1 MDSEIVDVVTDWE
14 SQSFSGGIDG
24 LRGLADEE
32 FTGAVTEGTG
42 WLFFLNGRVVG
53 VFDGDLDRFE
63 GASGTAHRAPDP
75 SLPLLFTML
84 ATGGETKA
92 QYYTED
98 TSLSS
103 ADDTLSA
110 GNFTGY
116 VELSENVLSGDYYV
130 VYYGGRKLPC
140 AFLGQNREVVTGEEA
155 FDRAADEVGIYEVM
169 DVDVEI
175 TELPEPDEPDS
186 SGADGTV
193 ETGGTE
199 AGSGDD
205 PPTDTAD
212 EGTRPTDA
220 SSGGASPADTTGGGS
235 QPADAAGGE
244 APTADTASTGGESSA
259 RGSVTTESSGDPHG
273 ADRDEE
279 TATAEGQASADAAGR
294 RRGAASSTA
303 TEPAGSESQGA
314 GGRET
319 GSSAS
324 APSRPT
330 DGGAAAAQSDA
341 GGEIEPG
348 AEPPDPEIASEREW
362 QETRTIPSL
371 DPSESS
377 TDGTPNESADDGG
390 ASVAVGDGRSEQT
403 DGRASGAN
411 GDRRTASSG
420 GQRTASGSGQ
430 RTASSSDRR
439 TASSDSRQSTTGRH
453 AARSEGRRDGESRA
467 GRRDESSEKLA
478 ALREQVTEVETQRDE
493 AQAELQETREQLER
507 REEELTDVRAERE
520 ELSERVE
527 ELEAER
533 DELREQLAE
542 FEAQQPDG
550 DRELASGPALSGTN
564 LFVRYDSKSEPT
576 LETAHAETAT
586 RAEVEE
592 NLRLETHT
600 EFDQSAVVVEG
611 EAYEEFLSD
620 TVEYNFV
627 QWVVREL
634 LYELQETGAEGKL
647 RDLYDAIPKIDRAEL
662 HGVVELVGEDQK
674 IEGERPFDVI
684 LRDRMGEPLVVANV
698 ADTREATAEPAVSEL
713 IGDAREVAESRDSL
727 GCATY
732 VSASFFEPRALEAV
746 TEETGGGLLSRN
758 KRASYVKLARKR
770 GFHLGLVESRE
781 EGFHFTVPEL

>member
-14 SQSFSGGIDG
+14 SESFSGGIDG
-24 LRGLADEE
+24 LRDLADEE

-53 VFDGDLDRFE
+53 VFDGDLDRFD
-63 GASGTAHRAPDP
+63 GASGRAHRAPDP

-110 GNFTGY
+110 GSFTGY

-140 AFLGQNREVVTGEEA
+140 AFLGQSRDIVTGEEA

-175 TELPEPDEPDS
+175 TELPEPAEPDS
-186 SGADGTV
+186 SAPDSVASEPPDAGGAG
-193 ETGGTE
+193 
-199 AGSGDD
+199 AG
-205 PPTDTAD
+205 AD
-212 EGTRPTDA
+212 EGDTTASEDVSVEETAAEGGDTGEATARDAVAAESPSRTAEAGTDGTA
-220 SSGGASPADTTGGGS
+220 TAAESRVGSASGGRGSTADMAPDAEPADTVE
-235 QPADAAGGE
+235 PAG
-244 APTADTASTGGESSA
+244 
-259 RGSVTTESSGDPHG
+259 
-273 ADRDEE
+273 
-279 TATAEGQASADAAGR
+279 
-294 RRGAASSTA
+294 A
-303 TEPAGSESQGA
+303 TEPGS
-314 GGRET
+314 R
-319 GSSAS
+319 GSA
-324 APSRPT
+324 AEPPRQPT
-330 DGGAAAAQSDA
+330 DGGATATREAN
-341 GGEIEPG
+341 GGIEAG
-348 AEPPDPEIASEREW
+348 AEPSDPDLASEREW

-377 TDGTPNESADDGG
+377 TDGTPDGAVDEESA
-390 ASVAVGDGRSEQT
+390 AVGHSADTTTRGSESDGDSRAAGSRRVSGT
-403 DGRASGAN
+403 DGRESG
-411 GDRRTASSG
+411 SEG
-420 GQRTASGSGQ
+420 GQ
-430 RTASSSDRR
+430 
-439 TASSDSRQSTTGRH
+439 STRGGGVNETVATLRE
-453 AARSEGRRDGESRA
+453 RVVEVESE
-467 GRRDESSEKLA
+467 RDET
-478 ALREQVTEVETQRDE
+478 RR
-493 AQAELQETREQLER
+493 ELQQTREQLER
-507 REEELTDVRAERE
+507 RESELERREEELADTRADNE
-520 ELSERVE
+520 ELSERVT
-527 ELEAER
+527 ELEAEIEGLR
-533 DELREQLAE
+533 DQLTE

-550 DRELASGPALSGTN
+550 DRELAPAAALSGTN

-600 EFDQSAVVVEG
+600 EFEQAAVVVEG
-611 EAYEEFLSD
+611 ETYDEFLSD
-620 TVEYNFV
+620 TVEYSFV

-647 RDLYDAIPKIDRAEL
+647 KDLYDAIPKIDRAEL
-662 HGVVELVGEDQK
+662 HGAVELVGEDQK

-698 ADTREATAEPAVSEL
+698 ADAREATAEPAVSEL

-727 GCATY
+727 GCAAY
-732 VSASFFEPRALEAV
+732 VSASFFEPRALETA

-770 GFHLGLVESRE
+770 GFHLGLVESRD